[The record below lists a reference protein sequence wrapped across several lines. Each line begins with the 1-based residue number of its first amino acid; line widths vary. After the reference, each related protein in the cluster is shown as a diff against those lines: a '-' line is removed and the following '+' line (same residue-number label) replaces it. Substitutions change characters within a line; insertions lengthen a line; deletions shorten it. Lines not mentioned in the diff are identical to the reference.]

1 MKKLYNGIIFTFL
14 IIMSFV
20 FVMHTVS
27 AESYPFDGIIDADA
41 LVVYSTNT
49 RSSEYKVTELAYGTR
64 VKVLGSSGKASSTC
78 GYMYQIS
85 YEDGK
90 IGYTCSNYVRNYF
103 AEVATSD
110 IAGIETYQTYCDS
123 LKNQG
128 FPESYCPYLYFLHSK
143 YPEWQFRA
151 DVLDITLEEASE
163 AEKNKCGLQTSNP
176 NYWLYTTPLEVD
188 YYYVQASVVESF
200 MDPRNSLFENRIFQ
214 FFDINDNKNEENDA
228 ALNALVGSGNLQQYI
243 EIFKIAAK
251 EQDLNVVQLM
261 VRSYQEGNN
270 KFNYHPSTGLYTTNT
285 GFTYQGN
292 SLDGYYNFYNIN
304 AYGYPVFVN
313 ALGYAASFFNL
324 ENENYRTFQRPWDS
338 PEKAIKGGAEFLKAS
353 YIDKGQDTIY
363 YQKFNVSSYHTNTTY
378 GHQYM
383 TNIMAPASEGLL
395 TYNAYK
401 NSNSLN
407 KELIFTI
414 PVYKNMTDTTIQP
427 VNKNT
432 NSKLSM
438 IKVNGVEISDFDPQ
452 VFEQLDVYLDTN
464 ENSFTVE
471 ATPQE
476 ATTTIVSG
484 TGTINFVNG
493 VANVSIVSKAE
504 DDSTSTY
511 TIKVT
516 QVVRNPDIKVSDVV
530 SKMNV
535 KINGIIVYGISVN
548 TTVQALTNEVVTNG
562 GSATIVDKDDK
573 VKTSGTL
580 TTGDKITVKAGNE
593 TSTYII
599 AIRGDINGD
608 STIDL
613 KDFVLT
619 QSHILKKM
627 TLTDEKFMAADVN
640 YDGVI
645 DLKDFVLIQSHIL
658 QKLTL

>member
-1 MKKLYNGIIFTFL
+1 MKRLYNSLLFTFFV
-14 IIMSFV
+14 IISFV
-20 FVMHTVS
+20 LCMKCVF
-27 AESYPFDGIIDADA
+27 AETSPCDGIIDADA
-41 LVVYSTNT
+41 LVIYSTN
-49 RSSEYKVTELAYGTR
+49 SSKSEFKATELAYGTR
-64 VKVLGSSGKASSTC
+64 VKVLETATNNGGRCS
-78 GYMYQIS
+78 MYKIS
-85 YEDGK
+85 YEDDK
-90 IGYTCSNYVRNYF
+90 IGYTCASYVRNLN
-103 AEVATSD
+103 AETRTTD
-110 IAGIETYQTYCDS
+110 KEGIETYQEYCNS
-123 LKNQG
+123 LKAAG
-128 FPESYCPYLYFLHSK
+128 FVESYCPYLYYLHTK
-143 YPEWQFRA
+143 YPQWVFKA
-151 DVLDITLEEASE
+151 DVINISLEEAAE
-163 AEKNKCGLQTSNP
+163 NEKNKCGLQTSNP
-176 NYWLYTTPLEVD
+176 NYWLYDTPLETD

-228 ALNALVGSGNLQQYI
+228 ALNSLVGNGNLQQYI
-243 EIFKIAAK
+243 ELFKAAAQ
-251 EQDLNVVQLM
+251 EQELNVVQLM

-270 KFNYHPSTGLYTTNT
+270 KVGYYPSSGTYTTTT
-285 GFTYQGN
+285 GKTYQGN

-304 AYGYPVFVN
+304 AYGNPVFVN
-313 ALGYAASFFNL
+313 ALSYAASFFNL

-338 PEKAIKGGAEFLKAS
+338 PEKAIKGGAEFLKVS

-378 GHQYM
+378 SHQYM

-401 NSNSLN
+401 NSDSLN
-407 KELIFTI
+407 KELVFTI
-414 PVYKNMTDTTIQP
+414 PVYKNMTETVVQP

-438 IKVNGVEISDFDPQ
+438 IKINGVEISDFDGS
-452 VFEQLDVYLDTN
+452 VLEQPDVYLDT
-464 ENSFTVE
+464 EANSFTVE
-471 ATPQE
+471 ATPE
-476 ATTTIVSG
+476 ETTTTIVSG
-484 TGTINFVNG
+484 TGTINFVDG

-511 TIKVT
+511 TVKVT
-516 QVVRNPDIKVSDVV
+516 KVVRDPSIKVSDVV

-535 KINGIIVYGISVN
+535 KVNGIIVYGISVN

-562 GSATIVDKDDK
+562 GTATIVDKDGK
-573 VKTSGTL
+573 SKTSGAL

-593 TSTYII
+593 TVTYII

-627 TLTDEKFMAADVN
+627 TLTDEKFIAADVN
-640 YDGVI
+640 YDGVV

-658 QKLTL
+658 KKLTL